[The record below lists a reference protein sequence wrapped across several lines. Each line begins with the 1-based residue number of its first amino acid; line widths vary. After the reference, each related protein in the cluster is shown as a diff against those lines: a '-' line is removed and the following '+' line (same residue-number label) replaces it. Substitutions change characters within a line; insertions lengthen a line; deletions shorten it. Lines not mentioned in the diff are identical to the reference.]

1 MQNLD
6 GKAKEAVERYEGMGS
21 GALLEAL
28 SVLKTRFGQPYMI
41 VDAFIVS
48 IVKGPSVMNGDGKSL
63 QKLADKCQFVL
74 KTLESM
80 KSLNEINTDHMRK
93 IVARLPYYNQSRWRD
108 RASVILRERGLPPN
122 FRDLTEFLQN
132 RAQSEN
138 NPLYGNLKDSE
149 KDNYANRMKKEERK
163 KREDPISSF
172 ATQYGFNRPGSAHEK
187 RALVCHV
194 CRGDH
199 NLQVCKKFL
208 HMPTVERRK
217 VVLESK
223 LCFQCLSTGHYK
235 TFCKESRCQVES
247 CNRRH
252 HELSNLASIKV
263 EKSKVDEVTKRD
275 ATVQTNASNILP
287 QVSRGTTAL
296 PVVAVKV
303 DGADGRE
310 ITTYALL
317 DQASEASFIHTNLAK
332 KLNLKGSRGTL
343 SVKSLTGT
351 ISIETE
357 KVNVVL
363 ESANQ
368 ASHGSRI
375 Y

>member
-1 MQNLD
+1 M
-6 GKAKEAVERYEGMGS
+6 
-21 GALLEAL
+21 
-28 SVLKTRFGQPYMI
+28 PI
-41 VDAFIVS
+41 
-48 IVKGPSVMNGDGKSL
+48 
-63 QKLADKCQFVL
+63 
-74 KTLESM
+74 
-80 KSLNEINTDHMRK
+80 
-93 IVARLPYYNQSRWRD
+93 AR
-108 RASVILRERGLPPN
+108 
-122 FRDLTEFLQN
+122 
-132 RAQSEN
+132 
-138 NPLYGNLKDSE
+138 
-149 KDNYANRMKKEERK
+149 RK
-163 KREDPISSF
+163 KKGRKEPISSF
-172 ATQYGFNRPGSAHEK
+172 ATQYGFKRPSSAYEK

-235 TFCKESRCQVES
+235 RFCKEGRCEVES

-252 HELSNLASIKV
+252 HELLHLAKV
-263 EKSKVDEVTKRD
+263 KKYKVDEVTKRN
-275 ATVQTNASNILP
+275 ATVQTNPANILP

-296 PVVAVKV
+296 LVVAVEV
-303 DGADGRE
+303 HGADGRE
-310 ITTYALL
+310 ITTYTLL

-368 ASHGSRI
+368 ASHSSLRTV
-375 Y
+375 